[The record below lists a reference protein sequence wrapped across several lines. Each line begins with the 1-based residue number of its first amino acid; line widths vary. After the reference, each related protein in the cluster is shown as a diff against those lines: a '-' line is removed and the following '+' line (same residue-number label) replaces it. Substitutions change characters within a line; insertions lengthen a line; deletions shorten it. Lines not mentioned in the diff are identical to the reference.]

1 MQHISAPDHN
11 VPVIP
16 LLLDG
21 ATMPR
26 ADELQ
31 PSLVWV
37 VRRQAPS
44 NPAQPG
50 FDYDTQPA
58 FKVLDPTLTKIPP
71 SRAHL
76 SRGRAEWLEKPKG
89 GSAV

>member
-1 MQHISAPDHN
+1 

-21 ATMPR
+21 AR
-26 ADELQ
+26 C
-31 PSLVWV
+31 LVPMSS
-37 VRRQAPS
+37 RPASSGSSAARPLE
-44 NPAQPG
+44 PGAQPG

-58 FKVLDPTLTKIPP
+58 FKVLDPTLTEIPP

-76 SRGRAEWLEKPKG
+76 SRGRAERAESENPGWICGAIRL
-89 GSAV
+89 